1 MKAIEKITK
10 VIAAYVAE
18 GASEKRIFTAVKSHA
33 TGPEIEAIFHHGL
46 RDIIQHALRG
56 RQVSIERESI
66 VLVQKAKAKF
76 SRTEKKTAEKQI
88 HDEHKSRSMD
98 LILLHMNDFEL
109 DLTEK
114 LLSSTFSL
122 GDGTEVNWRNATRA
136 NHIQR
141 LQLLQN
147 NIIGN
152 AQVAAMH
159 QKAIDMLTMK
169 RVSCLGKIK

>member
-18 GASEKRIFTAVKSHA
+18 GASEKRIFTVVKHQAS
-33 TGPEIEAIFHHGL
+33 GPEIEAIFHHGL
-46 RDIIQHALRG
+46 HDIIQHAIRNK
-56 RQVSIERESI
+56 QVSIERESVI
-66 VLVQKAKAKF
+66 PARKT
-76 SRTEKKTAEKQI
+76 RTKCSPAEKKALEKRI
-88 HDEHKSRSMD
+88 RDEHESRGTNF
-98 LILLHMNDFEL
+98 ILSFMNDFEL

-114 LLSSTFSL
+114 FLTSTFAL

-136 NHIQR
+136 NHVQR

-159 QKAIDMLTMK
+159 QKAIEMLDAK